1 MNKLFAIEITKTC
14 ESCSLVQ
21 SPAVLDSS
29 ARLWRNSEYNFGLE
43 QLGHWNF
50 HPVHN

>member
-1 MNKLFAIEITKTC
+1 MNKLFAINITKTC
-14 ESCSLVQ
+14 QSCFFVQ
-21 SPAVLDSS
+21 RSAVLDSS
-29 ARLWRNSEYNFGLE
+29 ARLSRNSEYNFGLE